1 MDGTDDDCKRL
12 GWKRLQEYNPE
23 QRLWKYLSTLAE
35 GNAELDDNM
44 PFEDELGEDDYYPSL
59 PFAALFSCFKQLKV
73 VMDSIIWAFRHTER
87 NIAETGLNFL
97 LEMMKNFQ
105 TSEFCNQ
112 FYRTYFVTIEQEIL
126 PVESGSLT
134 EPLWDVTTIPYPYPN
149 NAMFVREYTI
159 KLLGT
164 SFPNMTTTEVT
175 QFVSGLFESRND
187 LSTFKNHIRDFLVQ
201 SKEFSAQIFSE

>member
-105 TSEFCNQ
+105 
-112 FYRTYFVTIEQEIL
+112 
-126 PVESGSLT
+126 VESGSLT